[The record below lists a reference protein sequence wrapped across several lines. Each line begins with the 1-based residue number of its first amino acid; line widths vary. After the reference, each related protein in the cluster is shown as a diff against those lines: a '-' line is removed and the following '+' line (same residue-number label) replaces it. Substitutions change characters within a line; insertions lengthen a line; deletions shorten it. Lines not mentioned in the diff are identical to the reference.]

1 MGAASRSQLAAVT
14 KILPPYALTYD
25 PNSIKQLGKVFQQG
39 LSGAGGGY
47 YGPQYPVQ
55 P

>member
-1 MGAASRSQLAAVT
+1 MT

-25 PNSIKQLGKVFQQG
+25 PNSIKQLGKVFQQAC